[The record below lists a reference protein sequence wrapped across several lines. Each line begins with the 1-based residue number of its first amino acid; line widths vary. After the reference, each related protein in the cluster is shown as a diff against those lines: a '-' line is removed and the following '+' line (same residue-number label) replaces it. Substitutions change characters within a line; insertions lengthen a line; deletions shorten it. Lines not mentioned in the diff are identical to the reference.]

1 MKTTVIGK
9 PATSSE
15 AMLKAIAKDVYM
27 SITGRLDVDNK
38 IVLKKLLTEYCIFL
52 GKKYIDIT
60 SKEIVGLVMLYH
72 PIHDSKEQKLLSSEI
87 SRRVSGSESHELS
100 GHFTPVLKDGKQVR
114 RNGAYLRQFTPD
126 SDAFV
131 AKNTLD
137 I

>member
-1 MKTTVIGK
+1 MKTVIVGK

-15 AMLKAIAKDVYM
+15 QKIKSLCKDAYM

-38 IVLKKLLTEYCIFL
+38 IILKKLLTEYCVYL
-52 GKKYIDIT
+52 GKQYIDIT
-60 SKEIVGLVMLYH
+60 SKEIVGLVMMYH
-72 PIHDSKEQKLLSSEI
+72 PVYDTKEQKLISSEI

-100 GHFTPVLKDGKQVR
+100 GHFTAIMKDGKPVR
-114 RNGAYLRQFTPD
+114 RNGAYLRKFTPD
-126 SDAFV
+126 SDAFI